1 MHGTTIWKRIN
12 IDSTTAELEVALI
25 TNTNTIA
32 QIIEQFQFLQQAE
45 TDFKQSFF
53 ERVNKIDLPA
63 NQPICHQGTQCSHL
77 ALVITGSAR
86 VYKLAEN
93 GREITLYRIGPGE
106 SCILTASC
114 IMNGEPFPANA
125 VSEEPIEALLINTA
139 DVIRWT
145 DKTSAWRNYLF
156 NLISSR
162 LSEVIGVVE
171 EIAFRRVD
179 HRLADYLIQLSKH
192 NGTRI
197 ESTHQTIASDLGTSR
212 EVVSR
217 ILKDLEQQQMITTA
231 RGVINICDS
240 QRLIEISRDAQS

>member
-1 MHGTTIWKRIN
+1 MITDTSNIN
-12 IDSTTAELEVALI
+12 QI
-25 TNTNTIA
+25 T
-32 QIIEQFQFLQQAE
+32 QQFQFLQQAE
-45 TDFKQSFF
+45 SGFKQLFF
-53 ERVNKIDLPA
+53 DRASKIELPA
-63 NQPICHQGTQCSHL
+63 DQPICHQGTQCSHL
-77 ALVITGSAR
+77 ALVISGSAR
-86 VYKLAEN
+86 VYKLSES

-125 VSEEPIEALLINTA
+125 VSEEPIEAVLISTA

-145 DKTSAWRNYLF
+145 DETPAWRNYLF

-179 HRLADYLIQLSKH
+179 RRLAGYLVQLGKL
-192 NGTRI
+192 NGSRI

-217 ILKDLEQQQMITTA
+217 ILKDLEQQQMISTA
-231 RGVINICDS
+231 RGVINIRDN
-240 QRLIEISRDAQS
+240 QRLVEKSQENQ